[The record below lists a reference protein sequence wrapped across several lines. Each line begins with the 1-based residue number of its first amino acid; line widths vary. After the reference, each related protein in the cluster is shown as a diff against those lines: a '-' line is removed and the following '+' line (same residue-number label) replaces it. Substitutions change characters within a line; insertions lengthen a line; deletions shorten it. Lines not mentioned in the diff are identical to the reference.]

1 MFHITIRTLQDNLD
15 IRESMLEGY
24 NNKLKS
30 MLFGLLREYE
40 KDRDWEPFLDNILI
54 QLMGHPEEER
64 TINYYILFYKLS
76 SLRYLRHKYF
86 RTTIF
91 DAMNLVGK

>member
-1 MFHITIRTLQDNLD
+1 MTFTEVMR
-15 IRESMLEGY
+15 EGY

-40 KDRDWEPFLDNILI
+40 KDRNWEDFLDSILV
-54 QLMGHPEEER
+54 QLLGYPEESKPI
-64 TINYYILFYKLS
+64 TYYILYYKLS

-86 RTTIF
+86 RKTIF
-91 DAMNLVGK
+91 ECMNLVEKQK

>member
-1 MFHITIRTLQDNLD
+1 MEVNIT
-15 IRESMLEGY
+15 ESIQEGY

-30 MLFGLLREYE
+30 MLFGLLNEYE
-40 KDRDWEPFLDNILI
+40 KDRNWEEFLDNILI
-54 QLMGHPEEER
+54 ELMSIPEEER
-64 TINYYILFYKLS
+64 TINYLRLWREVS

-91 DAMNLVGK
+91 NAINLVGK

>member
-1 MFHITIRTLQDNLD
+1 MNIEDYMQ
-15 IRESMLEGY
+15 EGY

-40 KDRDWEPFLDNILI
+40 KDRNWEDFLDSILV
-54 QLMGHPEEER
+54 QLLGYPEDYK
-64 TINYYILFYKLS
+64 TINYYILYYKLS

-86 RTTIF
+86 RKTIF
-91 DAMNLVGK
+91 ECMNLVEKQK

>member
-1 MFHITIRTLQDNLD
+1 MQDN
-15 IRESMLEGY
+15 ISIQESMLEGY

-40 KDRDWEPFLDNILI
+40 KDRNWEPFLDNILI
-54 QLMGHPEEER
+54 QLMGYPENMR
-64 TINYYILFYKLS
+64 TINYYILYYKIS

-86 RTTIF
+86 RATIF

>member
-1 MFHITIRTLQDNLD
+1 MNIEDY
-15 IRESMLEGY
+15 MKEGY

-40 KDRDWEPFLDNILI
+40 KDRNWEDFLDSILV
-54 QLMGHPEEER
+54 QLLGYPEESK
-64 TINYYILFYKLS
+64 TINFYILYYKLS

-86 RTTIF
+86 RKTIF
-91 DAMNLVGK
+91 ECMNLVEKQK